1 MRRECDREG
10 GDAHS
15 GSQSSWP
22 LARGP
27 GFIGETLGEHSLL
40 WEADRGSCA
49 KCPALG
55 DLSSLP
61 SSTPN
66 PAGDLGWG
74 LPLVEYEDENM
85 GPGDGDRQLEN
96 Q

>member
-1 MRRECDREG
+1 MGRECDRGG

-15 GSQSSWP
+15 GRQSSWA
-22 LARGP
+22 LAQGP
-27 GFIGETLGEHSLL
+27 GLLETLWGNTLCYGKQTQVAAQS
-40 WEADRGSCA
+40 AR
-49 KCPALG
+49 ALG

-66 PAGDLGWG
+66 PAGDLGWA